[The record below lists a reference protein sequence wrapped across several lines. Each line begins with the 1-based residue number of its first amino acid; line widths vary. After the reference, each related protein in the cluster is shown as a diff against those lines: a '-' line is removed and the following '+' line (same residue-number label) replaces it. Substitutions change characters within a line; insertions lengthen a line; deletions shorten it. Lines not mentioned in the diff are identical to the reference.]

1 MRAPLIFLLMVG
13 LMTGLPSHALAQ
25 ERDPASRQSLVDL
38 AYVLGEAHGL
48 RQVCEGPNDQFWRT
62 RMVDLVETEQ
72 PDAALAQRL
81 KDAFNTGFVARQ
93 GAFPACTPLARA
105 AMARVMNHGKVLATR
120 LARPTSSGSG
130 STQTGDT
137 ASRPR

>member
-1 MRAPLIFLLMVG
+1 MRPPLISLLMVG
-13 LMTGLPSHALAQ
+13 LMLGAPCQALAQ
-25 ERDPASRQSLVDL
+25 ERDPASRQTLVDL

-48 RQVCEGPNDQFWRT
+48 RQVCEGPDDQFWRT

-72 PDAALAQRL
+72 PDAALARRL
-81 KDAFNTGFVARQ
+81 KEAFNTGFVARQ
-93 GAFPACTPLARA
+93 GAFPAFTPLARA
-105 AMARVMNHGKVLATR
+105 AMARVMNHGRVLATR
-120 LARPTSSGSG
+120 LAHPTSLRSG